1 MQSLNRKLLPL
12 LSLVTGLLVI
22 LIFYYGQPVLMPL
35 ALSGL
40 FAFLLNPVVNFLHRR
55 RLPRP
60 VAVIMVTI
68 SAFSVIGGIGWVLG
82 SEFKGLAESLP
93 KYRAN
98 IEHRVEAIRGASKDG
113 VVGRLTEMKQAIQTA
128 TEPKEEMVT
137 PSGKPKPMPVVIK
150 EDESGDGT
158 VMGGTFL
165 DSAGSILG
173 TAATVVVFV
182 IFLLLRQQ
190 ELRDRIMRLVG
201 FRNLT
206 VTTRAMDEAGAR
218 IGKYLLMQGM
228 INCIYGLMLSVGL
241 YFLGMPYVV
250 LWGVMAALFRFIPYV
265 GPLLAAVL
273 PGLVSLAVYSDWMH
287 PVYVISL
294 IAGLELLTN
303 MVLEPVLY
311 GQSVG
316 VSDFALLVS
325 IAFWTW
331 LWGSIGLVMA
341 TPLTVCLVVLAKHI
355 PQLEWV
361 EILMGDKPDVRS
373 YMIYFQRLLAEDEE
387 EAEDFITRELKT
399 KTPMQVAD
407 ETMLPAISLAKRE
420 SRQERI
426 TEEEEE
432 RIHEVSRRMME
443 KVKTTRESERKD
455 HTPPAEDAPLILGRA
470 VDGLADQNALELL
483 DGLLPIGIS
492 FEIVSSQRLNFEFYQ
507 EVETRAPAAIL
518 LSATPPG
525 GYEAVRLYIRKL
537 RASHPKLRI
546 CVGRWGVPND
556 VANADSLLEAGATA
570 VFTTFAETEKMLMS
584 WFDVQ
589 RPKPAP
595 AATSSSAPDNPDSE
609 TPRAMP
615 AIV

>member
-22 LIFYYGQPVLMPL
+22 LIFYYGKPVLMPL

-55 RLPRP
+55 RLPRT
-60 VAVIMVTI
+60 VAVIIVTL
-68 SAFSVIGGIGWVLG
+68 SAFSIIGGIGWVLG

-93 KYRAN
+93 RYRGH
-98 IEHRVEAIRGASKDG
+98 IVERIKSFHEAGKDG
-113 VVGRLTEMKQAIQTA
+113 VVGKLTEMKQAIETA

-137 PSGKPKPMPVVIK
+137 PTGKPKPMPVVIK
-150 EDESGDGT
+150 GDESADSPVLGS
-158 VMGGTFL
+158 TFL
-165 DSAGSILG
+165 DSAGAILG
-173 TAATVVVFV
+173 TAATVIVFV

-201 FRNLT
+201 FRHLT
-206 VTTRAMDEAGAR
+206 VATRGMDEAGER

-228 INCIYGLMLSVGL
+228 INCIYGLLLGVGL
-241 YFLGMPYVV
+241 HFLGMPYPV

-265 GPLLAAVL
+265 GPLLAAIL
-273 PGLVSLAVYSDWMH
+273 PGLVSLAVYGDWLG

-316 VSDFALLVS
+316 VSDFSLLVS

-331 LWGSIGLVMA
+331 LWGPMGLVMA
-341 TPLTVCLVVLAKHI
+341 TPLTVCLVVLAKYI

-387 EAEDFITRELKT
+387 EAEDFIVRELKT
-399 KTPMQVAD
+399 KTPLQVAD
-407 ETMLPAISLAKRE
+407 ETMLPAIALAKRE

-426 TEEEEE
+426 TEEEEG
-432 RIHEVSRRMME
+432 RIHEVSRRMMDR
-443 KVKTTRESERKD
+443 VRATTESERLD
-455 HTPPAEDAPLILGRA
+455 HTPASDDAPLVLGRA
-470 VDGLADQNALELL
+470 LDGLADQNALELL
-483 DGLLPIGIS
+483 DGLLPTAIK
-492 FEIVSSQRLNFEFYQ
+492 FEIVSHQRLNFEFYK
-507 EVETRAPAAIL
+507 EVEDREPSVIL

-525 GYEAVRLYIRKL
+525 SHGSVRLHLRKL
-537 RASHPKLRI
+537 RSTYPDLRI
-546 CVGRWGVPND
+546 CVGRWGVPED
-556 VANADSLLEAGATA
+556 VANADALLEAGATA
-570 VFTTFAETEKMLMS
+570 VFTTFAETEKMLMA
-584 WFDVQ
+584 WFGVQ
-589 RPKPAP
+589 RDKPASP
-595 AATSSSAPDNPDSE
+595 PSPVIEDPDQHAPP
-609 TPRAMP
+609 PMP